1 MRKLPARYASV
12 LTPFI
17 LTGLM
22 TCLVSGIS
30 TVASLGC
37 GAHLPGAWMRAWAL
51 SWAVAFP
58 FMYFMLPVVR
68 RVVALFVHER

>member
-1 MRKLPARYASV
+1 MIKLPARYAPV

-30 TVASLGC
+30 TLASLGL
-37 GAHLPGAWMRAWAL
+37 GAHLPASWMRSWAL
-51 SWAVAFP
+51 SWLVAFP

-68 RVVALFVHER
+68 RAVGLFVHER